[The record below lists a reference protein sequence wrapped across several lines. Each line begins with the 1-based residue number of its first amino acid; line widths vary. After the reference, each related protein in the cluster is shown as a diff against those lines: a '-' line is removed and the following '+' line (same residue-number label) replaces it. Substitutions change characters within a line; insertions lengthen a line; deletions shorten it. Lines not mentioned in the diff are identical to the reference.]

1 MDRYTQVLQEL
12 WGFTDFRYPQRE
24 IMDAYSHGDDVL
36 AVLPTGSGKSLCFQL
51 PAHIE
56 SGITLVV
63 SPLLALMEEQ
73 VNELNQKGISAMFF
87 DRSSEKSID
96 QQFVECV
103 RGDYKIVY
111 CSPERLSQTSFL
123 NHLAQAPI
131 NRIAVDEAHC
141 ISSWGHDFRPAYLK
155 ISDLRGVFPKCPIIA
170 LTATAT
176 PQVIGDIETHLKLKQ
191 PQRFQ
196 NSVIRSNIFI
206 RILKTEDKLREL
218 YHFLAANPSTSIVYA
233 YSRKQTE
240 YLAQQLE
247 SLGIKAHF
255 FHAGLAAVEK
265 RSRIQD
271 WKNQT
276 VDVMIATTAFGMG
289 IDFGQVRKVAHWDL
303 PESIENYCQEIGR
316 AGRDGAPAEALLL
329 YKENDLKALKERI
342 IGNWPEEPFLHQ
354 CYNKL
359 ANYLKIAKG
368 DGLDTSFHLHFEDF
382 CQTYNFSKKKAL
394 QALELMERLDFLR
407 IKIQRQDRVYLQLRI
422 NSTEIQRRIESQI
435 PGFQIL
441 EHLWR
446 HFPEIVRTPKYVP
459 WKLLKKQLQHSQILI
474 QKELDRLVAQRIIS
488 EYNQME
494 NMTLHWIYPREDD
507 YIWTPHRQTIRQLE
521 QRKHK
526 QFEDLKNFVQK
537 KQCRTAQILEYFG
550 EKSTERCSHCDGPK
564 CVAPQPADRLKT
576 ELYQKI
582 EQLPLG
588 MDQLKM
594 EFPNDLK
601 SLEMNL
607 QKLLEEGY
615 ICINAQGQ
623 FQKK

>member
-1 MDRYTQVLQEL
+1 MDRYTQVLKEL
-12 WGFTDFRYPQRE
+12 WGYSDFRFPQRE
-24 IMDAYSHGDDVL
+24 IMGAYRNGNDVV

-51 PAHIE
+51 PAYIE
-56 SGITLVV
+56 SGTTLVV
-63 SPLLALMEEQ
+63 SPLVALMEEQ
-73 VNELNQKGISAMFF
+73 VAELNQRGIPALFF
-87 DRSSEKSID
+87 DRSSQKSID
-96 QQFVECV
+96 QQLVECV
-103 RGDYKIVY
+103 RGDYKVVY
-111 CSPERLSQTSFL
+111 CSPERLTQISFL

-131 NRIAVDEAHC
+131 RRIAVDEAHC

-155 ISDLRGVFPKCPIIA
+155 ISDLRSVFPKCPIIA

-176 PQVIGDIETHLKLKQ
+176 PQVIRDIETHLKLKQ
-191 PQRFQ
+191 PQQFQ
-196 NSVIRSNIFI
+196 NSVIRPNIFI
-206 RILKTEDKLREL
+206 RIQKIEDKLREL
-218 YHFLAANPSTSIVYA
+218 YHFLATNPSTSIVYA

-240 YLAQQLE
+240 YLAQQLT

-255 FHAGLAAVEK
+255 FHAGLPTVEK

-289 IDFGQVRKVAHWDL
+289 IDFGHVRKVAHWDL

-329 YKENDLKALKERI
+329 FKDTDLVVLKERI
-342 IGNWPEEPFLHQ
+342 IGNWPDTRFLHQ

-368 DGLDTSFHLHFEDF
+368 DGLDTNYHLHFENF
-382 CQTYNFSKKKAL
+382 CQTYNFPKKKTL

-407 IKIQRQDRVYLQLRI
+407 IKIQRQDRVYLHLQI
-422 NSTEIQRRIESQI
+422 DSSEIQRRIKSQI

-446 HFPEIVRTPKYVP
+446 HFPEIVRKPKYIS
-459 WKLLKKQLQHSQILI
+459 WKFIKNQLQHPQSFIEQ
-474 QKELDRLVAQRIIS
+474 ELDRLVAQKIIS
-488 EYNQME
+488 EYKQAE
-494 NMTLHWIYPREDD
+494 NMTLHWLHPRDDD
-507 YIWTPHRQTIRQLE
+507 YIWAPHRQTIRQLE

-526 QFEDLKNFVQK
+526 QFEDLKNFIQK

-550 EKSTERCSHCDGPK
+550 EKSSDRCTHCDGPK
-564 CVAPQPADRLKT
+564 CVAPLPTDRLKT